1 MLQQNNQNPSSY
13 DLAVGFLQVFD
24 LLLNLSQ
31 TSNDELMKELQH
43 QNKDYFEKII
53 ANQEEILNRL
63 RGE

>member
-1 MLQQNNQNPSSY
+1 MLQQNNQNPSEY
-13 DLAVGFLQVFD
+13 DLVVGFLQVFD

>member
-1 MLQQNNQNPSSY
+1 MLQQNNQNPSGY

-53 ANQEEILNRL
+53 ANQEEILR
-63 RGE
+63 RISGE

>member
-1 MLQQNNQNPSSY
+1 MLQQNNQNPSKY
-13 DLAVGFLQVFD
+13 DLMVGFLQVFD

-31 TSNDELMKELQH
+31 TSNDEIMKELQH

>member
-1 MLQQNNQNPSSY
+1 MPQQNNQNPSSY